1 MLADRIIEKKIQADE
16 VAEQEAVKSGAAPKP
31 RWVSIA
37 KSVSWR
43 IVGTIDTI
51 TISYLITGEVKM
63 ALSIGSFE
71 VFSKMA
77 LYYFHERAWEKF
89 SK

>member
-1 MLADRIIEKKIQADE
+1 MLVDKVLEKQIVESDSAIND
-16 VAEQEAVKSGAAPKP
+16 KSNRQPK
-31 RWVSIA
+31 WVSIA

-43 IVGTIDTI
+43 IVGTIDTMV
-51 TISYLITGEVKM
+51 ISYIITGELKM

-89 SK
+89 TK